1 MTFSR
6 ALLALVVAAAFAACA
21 GTDRGVRS
29 EPVTVMSFN
38 IRYGTAD
45 DGADSWAYRRDL
57 VVDVIR
63 EQAPDVLGIQEALR
77 FQLDELAGALPE
89 YAEIGVGRDDGGTAG
104 EYAAILFR
112 SARFDVAEEG
122 TFWFSDTPAEPG
134 SMGWGARLPR
144 ICTWV
149 RLLDR
154 ASGRAFYVYNVHW
167 DHESQSSRERSAEL
181 LVDRIRQ
188 RLSPDPV
195 VVMGDFNAGED
206 NPARL
211 LLTGRADSASNSGLR
226 DSFRVVHPDATDVG
240 TFHGFEGV
248 TNGAKIDGILI
259 SAEWGVESAAIIRRS
274 RGGRYPSDH
283 FPIVSRLRY

>member
-1 MTFSR
+1 
-6 ALLALVVAAAFAACA
+6 LVALVVAAAFGACA
-21 GTDRGVRS
+21 GTDRGGRS
-29 EPVTVMSFN
+29 EPVAVMSFN

-45 DGADSWAYRRDL
+45 DGEDSWAYRRDL
-57 VVDVIR
+57 VVEVIR

-77 FQLDELAGALPE
+77 FQLDEIADALPE
-89 YAEIGVGRDDGGTAG
+89 YAQIGVGRDDGGTAG

-112 SARFDVAEEG
+112 SARFEVAEQG

-154 ASGRAFYVYNVHW
+154 ASGRGLYVYNVHW

-188 RLSPDPV
+188 RSSPAPV

-206 NPARL
+206 NPAML
-211 LLTGRADSASNSGLR
+211 LLTGRAGSGSYRGIR
-226 DSFRVVHPDATDVG
+226 DSFRVVHPDATEVG
-240 TFHGFEGV
+240 TFHGFDGL
-248 TNGAKIDGILI
+248 TSGAKIDGILV
-259 SAEWGVESAAIIRRS
+259 SDGWEVESAAIIRTS

-283 FPIVSRLRY
+283 FPVVSTLRY